1 MNFSNHTSEKNILL
15 AQAIIYVPV
24 FFIGVILNVFAL
36 RVFCCKLIKWTE
48 TRVYMTNLAITDC
61 LFLFTLPFKLVS
73 NILYIY
79 EIPIPTYIN
88 KLCVVLEF
96 AYFIN
101 RYMSIFLIT
110 IIALDR
116 YIAIRYPLQA
126 KNIRSPLKS
135 ALVCGLFWIII
146 ISIIL
151 VSTYVDKEENKAICF
166 QTRYRISSVPF
177 FAAIIWG
184 FLIPLII
191 LSFCSVQII
200 KKLTRKKKIHLH
212 EKKLIQKAINII
224 LANLTTFI
232 ICFLPLHV
240 AYFVIYIYSINAS
253 DANLKQKLFLN
264 VAVILASTNCCLDAF
279 CYYFVSQEFQEASL
293 VLKTQNQASENQDT
307 KII

>member
-36 RVFCCKLIKWTE
+36 RIFCCKLIKWTE

-61 LFLFTLPFKLVS
+61 LFLFTLPFKIVF
-73 NILYIY
+73 NILYICA
-79 EIPIPTYIN
+79 IPIYMN
-88 KLCVVLEF
+88 KLCMVLEIS
-96 AYFIN
+96 YFIN

-146 ISIIL
+146 ISIVF
-151 VSTYVDKEENKAICF
+151 VSTYLDKKKSKAICF
-166 QTRYRISSVPF
+166 QTNYRIPSVPS
-177 FAAIIWG
+177 FAAVIWG

-240 AYFVIYIYSINAS
+240 AYFIIYIDSINAS
-253 DANLKQKLFLN
+253 DAKQNLSLK
-264 VAVILASTNCCLDAF
+264 VVIILANTNCCLDAF

-293 VLKTQNQASENQDT
+293 VLKTQNQAPENQDT